1 MLKRKKKSMP
11 KKVPH
16 NSQLL
21 MFRVRALE
29 KLKTTRERFQT
40 RKKSSNKKKKRLIN
54 LESSCKMKI
63 KPRRI

>member
-29 KLKTTRERFQT
+29 MLKTTRERFQT
-40 RKKSSNKKKKRLIN
+40 RKKSSNKKKKRL
-54 LESSCKMKI
+54 
-63 KPRRI
+63 